1 MALNLYEQNFKTV
14 NLNKI
19 KYLTMVRISE
29 LLIEQGAIIFGGFIR
44 DKLIHDHYANIF
56 YERNRDD
63 DKYDDISYDH
73 ETKHRLLV
81 PKDIDVFIRGT
92 KEQVNEI
99 YSFIRTKGFNVVIK
113 RYGKIYGSFDN
124 INQQKIVISNDSIL
138 GLPVVKIDVDVLFS
152 SDCEVKP
159 PFKRLDLWCNSLLM
173 SKDGITISNQTGTR
187 ADEWDIF
194 SRKIFEIEIL
204 SDLLNFKTCKV
215 DLVNEKTDEQSIKN
229 KKIITNR
236 IESMKDRGWEIK
248 EKI

>member
-14 NLNKI
+14 NLNRV
-19 KYLTMVRISE
+19 KYLTMVKISE
-29 LLIEQGAIIFGGFIR
+29 LLIEQGAVIFGGFIR
-44 DKLIHDHYANIF
+44 DKLIHDHYASIF

-63 DKYDDISYDH
+63 DQYDDSSYDH

-92 KEQVNEI
+92 EEQVKEI

-113 RYGKIYGSFDN
+113 RYGKIYGAFDN
-124 INQQKIVISNDSIL
+124 INQQKIVISNESVL
-138 GLPVVKIDVDVLFS
+138 GLPVMKIDVDVLFS

-187 ADEWDIF
+187 VDEWDIF
-194 SRKIFEIEIL
+194 GRKIFEIELL
-204 SDLLNFKTCKV
+204 SDILKFKTYEV
-215 DLVNEKTDEQSIKN
+215 DLIDEKIDEQSIKN

-236 IESMKDRGWEIK
+236 IELMVKRGWEVK